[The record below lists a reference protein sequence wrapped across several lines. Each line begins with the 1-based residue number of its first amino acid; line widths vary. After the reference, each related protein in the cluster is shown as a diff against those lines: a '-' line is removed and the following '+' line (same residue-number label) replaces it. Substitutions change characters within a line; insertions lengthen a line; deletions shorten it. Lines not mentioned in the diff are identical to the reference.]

1 MAFSFFKK
9 DTLDTPYLAFINDL
23 RSTCINNE
31 GQELPVKRINELLR
45 QSNVY
50 SHVYFATLGFDRRN
64 KQPALQTLVV
74 NDVQAKFDRLT
85 EKDWQTEFKGTTPTK
100 SLLKAVL
107 GSSQNYFTLSIKPT
121 AFQEGLW
128 LAEKTL
134 PETAPY
140 RNDKKSG
147 EFVLATWREFL
158 FICYRLDLARDPL
171 FEENDL
177 SLAELATP
185 STLASL
191 LKLLNKLA
199 AGTVSDLDLQYLFT
213 WILQYSAT
221 INACS
226 TLVASYNTADLPQEV
241 IDQAAPIVEKL
252 VSGITSISLVNDH
265 KNADALNISEKLLA
279 ELPQLYAEASKNM
292 AELDQ
297 KLHSDD

>member
-9 DTLDTPYLAFINDL
+9 DTLDEPYLAFINDL
-23 RSTCINNE
+23 RSYCINNS
-31 GQELPVKRINELLR
+31 GQEISVSSVNELLR

-64 KQPALQTLVV
+64 KQPALQTLVT
-74 NDVQAKFDRLT
+74 NDVQAKFDRIAN
-85 EKDWQTEFKGTTPTK
+85 KDWQEEFQTTAPTK
-100 SLLKAVL
+100 SLLKTVL
-107 GSSQNYFTLSIKPT
+107 GSSENYFTLSIKPT

-134 PETAPY
+134 PETSAY

-158 FICYRLDLARDPL
+158 FICYRLDLARNPL

-177 SLAELATP
+177 SLPADSSLAP
-185 STLASL
+185 L
-191 LKLLNKLA
+191 LSLLNKLA
-199 AGTVSDLDLQYLFT
+199 AGTVSELDMQYLFT

-221 INACS
+221 INATS
-226 TLVASYNTADLPQEV
+226 TLLASYNTAELPPTV
-241 IDQAAPIVEKL
+241 VDQAAPIIEKL
-252 VSGITSISLVNDH
+252 VSGITSISLVNDR
-265 KNADALNISEKLLA
+265 KNQDALNISEKLLA
-279 ELPQLYAEASKNM
+279 EIPQLYEDANKKM
-292 AELDQ
+292 MELDQ